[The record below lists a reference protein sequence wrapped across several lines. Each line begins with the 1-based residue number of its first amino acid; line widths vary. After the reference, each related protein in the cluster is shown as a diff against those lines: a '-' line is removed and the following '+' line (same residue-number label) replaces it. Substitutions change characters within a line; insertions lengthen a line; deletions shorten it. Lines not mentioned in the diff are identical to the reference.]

1 MARGPSTAVAS
12 DTPSSQIESLYT
24 HHHGWLHGWLRRRL
38 GNSCDAA
45 DLAHDAFVHL
55 IQKPRRFDSA
65 PEARAYLRAM
75 ANGMCVDL
83 WRRRQIEQ
91 MWLEELAA
99 RPEALAPSAEHQV
112 IVIQALLEIDGMLRS
127 MPVKAA
133 NAFVMAVACE
143 MSDKEV
149 AQELGVSTRMVRKYV
164 AQAMLHCLML
174 EARSV
179 VTEPPILV
187 PPATPVGTGSA

>member
-1 MARGPSTAVAS
+1 MPNSVLAPGDPVNL
-12 DTPSSQIESLYT
+12 LYRA
-24 HHHGWLHGWLRRRL
+24 HHGWLHGWLRRRL
-38 GNSCDAA
+38 GDSCDAA
-45 DLAHDAFVHL
+45 DLAHDAFVRL

-99 RPEALAPSAEHQV
+99 RPEVLAPSAEHQV

-149 AQELGVSTRMVRKYV
+149 ALELGLSTRMVRKYV
-164 AQAMLHCLML
+164 TQAMLHCLML

-179 VTEPPILV
+179 VSGS
-187 PPATPVGTGSA
+187 PAPARPAASVGTDPA

>member
-1 MARGPSTAVAS
+1 MATE
-12 DTPSSQIESLYT
+12 TPSSNIETLYSS
-24 HHHGWLHGWLRRRL
+24 HHGWLQGWLRRRL
-38 GNSCDAA
+38 GDSSDAA
-45 DLAHDAFVHL
+45 DLAHDAFVRL
-55 IQKPRRFDSA
+55 IQKPRRFDSP

-99 RPEALAPSAEHQV
+99 RPQAVAPSTEHQA
-112 IVIQALLEIDGMLRS
+112 IVIQALLEIDAMLRS

-133 NAFVMAVACE
+133 NAFVMAVACD
-143 MSDKEV
+143 MTDKEV
-149 AQELGVSTRMVRKYV
+149 AEELGVSTRMVRKYV
-164 AQAMLHCLML
+164 AQAMLHCLVL

-179 VTEPPILV
+179 AADLPLHGCTAAPLESG
-187 PPATPVGTGSA
+187 PA

>member
-1 MARGPSTAVAS
+1 
-12 DTPSSQIESLYT
+12 
-24 HHHGWLHGWLRRRL
+24 
-38 GNSCDAA
+38 
-45 DLAHDAFVHL
+45 
-55 IQKPRRFDSA
+55 
-65 PEARAYLRAM
+65 M

-99 RPEALAPSAEHQV
+99 RPEAVAPSAEHQV

-179 VTEPPILV
+179 ANEPPILV
-187 PPATPVGTGSA
+187 HPVASVGTGSA